1 MPDVIMIRLKS
12 RPDIQELIAAWK
24 HETGERNDATAVVA
38 MLTKFSEQW
47 KGGKTSKSK

>member
-12 RPDIQELIAAWK
+12 RPDIQEFIAVWK
-24 HETGERNDATAVVA
+24 RETGERNDGTAVVA

-47 KGGKTSKSK
+47 KVSKVNQ